1 MSRSETVWI
10 VDDDRS
16 IRWVLEKA
24 LQQEG
29 MTTQSF
35 DSADGVMSRL
45 VRQQP
50 DVIISDIR
58 MPGASGLDLLARI
71 REQHP
76 RLPVIIMTA
85 HSDLD
90 SAVASYQGG
99 AFEYLPKPFDV
110 DEAVSLVKRANQH
123 AQEQQGMAVA
133 PTLTRTPEIIGEAP
147 AMQEVFRAIG
157 RLSHSNITVL
167 INGESGT
174 GKELVAHALHRH
186 SPRAAQPFIALNM
199 AAIPKDLMES
209 ELFGHEKGAFTGAAN
224 LRRGRFE
231 QADGGTLFLDEIG
244 DMPADTQT
252 RLLRV
257 LADGEFYR
265 VGGHTPVKVD
275 VRIIAAT
282 HQNLETLVHAG
293 KFREDLFHRL
303 NVIRIHI
310 PRMSDRREDIP
321 TLAKHF
327 LARAAQELSVE
338 PKLLKS
344 ETEEY
349 LKNLPWPGNVRQLEN
364 TCRWITVMASGRE
377 VHISDLPPELLN
389 LPQDSAPVTN
399 WEQALRQWADQ
410 ALARGQSSLLD
421 SAVPSFERIMIETA
435 LKHTAGRR
443 RDAAVL
449 LGWGRNTLT
458 RKIKELGMKVDGGDE
473 DDSDEA

>member
-45 VRQQP
+45 ARQQP

-110 DEAVSLVKRANQH
+110 DEAVALVKRANQH
-123 AQEQQGMAVA
+123 AQEQQNQEA
-133 PTLTRTPEIIGEAP
+133 PPALTRTPEIIGEAP

-186 SPRAAQPFIALNM
+186 SPRAASPFIALNM

-310 PRMSDRREDIP
+310 PRLSDRREDIP
-321 TLAKHF
+321 TLARHF
-327 LARAAQELSVE
+327 LSRAAQELAVE

-377 VHISDLPPELLN
+377 VHISDLPPELLS

-410 ALARGQSSLLD
+410 ALARGQSNLLD
-421 SAVPSFERIMIETA
+421 SAVPAFERIMIETA

-458 RKIKELGMKVDGGDE
+458 RKIKELGMKVDGGD
-473 DDSDEA
+473 DDEGEEA